1 MPFSS
6 ATRLLI
12 TWLLLLTLSSPVAAA
27 TETELPTETPA
38 EGDVVMTI
46 GEGETIRLARLTTSD
61 GTITVDGHLS
71 ESVWQRL
78 PAYDEFVIVEPDLR
92 QRPPY
97 RTYIRLA
104 YNDQGLYLGADLRQ
118 PPETLI
124 RRLSGRD
131 TRELNRDSIN
141 FTLDT
146 SGDGRYGFW
155 FGINLGDSLMDGTV
169 LPERKFSTDWDGP
182 WVGRSQVTKT
192 GWTAEFFIP
201 WSAVSMPASG
211 PARRMGMYLS
221 RKFANA
227 DQRWG
232 WPALPETQPKFM
244 SALQALELKSVAPR
258 QQYNIYPYLSSTVDR
273 IDNRM
278 SQKIGADVFWRPSS
292 NFQLTATVN
301 PDFGNVESDEVVV
314 NLTATETF
322 FPEKR
327 LFFLEGQ
334 EIFVASPRADTRS
347 SGIGNAGLP
356 YTMVNTRRIGGK
368 PLRPED
374 LPTGVGIDRRQL
386 NEPVALL
393 GAVQAS
399 GQVGAIRYG
408 VMGAFEDD
416 VRWNYRLNGRP
427 ETLIESGSDYGIGRV
442 LYEDQA
448 GGAYR
453 GLGLLSTAVVNPAR
467 DAFVQGVDGHYLSRD
482 GKVKLDGQMMTS
494 DVDVNG
500 RGYGGFLD
508 LEYTYRRGLVQRVGV
523 EYFDEDFDINDLG
536 FLQRNNEYR
545 LRSSIQLIQSEL
557 RFARDN
563 LLDVRGFVQNNV
575 TDDLFTG
582 GGLFI
587 TDRLTFNNLSR
598 VLLRASYLPPQYDDL
613 NSFGNG
619 TYRVEEWTEFNVR
632 WDSDPTRPFAFG
644 LGGGFRE
651 ELEEGE
657 TTLAEGGF
665 SWRPIDR
672 FTAQLEL
679 KWQDRG
685 GWLLHQRRDLMA
697 TFDAEQWQAI
707 FSMDFFLTARQQFRL
722 SLQWVGVKAHER
734 EFFRIPER
742 PGDLIGID
750 KPTGPGT
757 RSSYDFSLS
766 QYSFQAR
773 YRWEIAPLSDV
784 FLVYT
789 RQGDLPAA
797 LLDESFGDIFS
808 NAWDEPLADYL
819 ILKLRY
825 RFGS

>member
-1 MPFSS
+1 MPVSN
-6 ATRLLI
+6 LI
-12 TWLLLLTLSSPVAAA
+12 RFLIASTLIIVLAIEPAIAADTA
-27 TETELPTETPA
+27 A
-38 EGDVVMTI
+38 EGVVVAI
-46 GEGETIRLARLTTSD
+46 GANETIALQRLTASD
-61 GTITVDGHLS
+61 GRIRVDGRLD
-71 ESVWQRL
+71 EPVWQRL

-92 QRPPY
+92 ERPPY
-97 RTYIRLA
+97 RTYIRLT
-104 YNDQGLYLGADLRQ
+104 YNDRGLYLAADMRQ

-124 RRLSGRD
+124 SRLSGRD

-155 FGINLGDSLMDGTV
+155 FGISLGDSLSDGTV
-169 LPERKFSTDWDGP
+169 LPERKFSPDWDGP
-182 WVGRSQVTKT
+182 WLGRSKVTEQ

-211 PARRMGMYLS
+211 PVRRMGMYLS
-221 RKFANA
+221 RKFADT

-244 SALQALELKSVAPR
+244 SALQGLELESVAPR
-258 QQYNIYPYLSSTVDR
+258 QQYNIYPYVSSTVDR
-273 IDNRM
+273 IDNRITPK
-278 SQKIGADVFWRPSS
+278 SGVDVFWRPSS

-327 LFFLEGQ
+327 LFFIEGQ
-334 EIFVASPRADTRS
+334 ELFFASPRADTRS
-347 SGIGNAGLP
+347 TSIGNAGLP

-368 PLRPED
+368 PLRPTN
-374 LPTGVGIDRRQL
+374 LPAGVAIDRRQL
-386 NEPVALL
+386 NEPVELL
-393 GAVQAS
+393 GAMQAS
-399 GQVGAIRYG
+399 GQAGAVRYG

-416 VRWNYRLNGRP
+416 VRWNYQVNGQP
-427 ETLIESGSDYGIGRV
+427 ETLIESGSDYGIARV

-448 GGAYR
+448 SGAYR
-453 GLGLLSTAVVNPAR
+453 GLGFLSTAVVNPAR
-467 DAFVQGVDGHYLSRD
+467 DAFVQGVDAHYLSRD

-494 DVDVNG
+494 DVDVAG
-500 RGYGGFLD
+500 RGYGGFVD
-508 LEYTYRRGLVQRVGV
+508 AEYTYRRGLVQRFGV

-545 LRSSIQLIQSEL
+545 LRSSVQLIQSEL
-557 RFARDN
+557 DFARDN
-563 LLDVRGFVQNNV
+563 LLDVRAFVQNNV

-587 TDRLTFNNLSR
+587 TDRLTFRNLSR

-619 TYRVEEWTEFNVR
+619 AYRTEEWTEFNAR
-632 WDSDPTRPFAFG
+632 WDSDPTQPFAFG

-651 ELEEGE
+651 ELQEGE
-657 TTLAEGGF
+657 TLLAEGGF
-665 SWRPIDR
+665 SFRPVDN

-697 TFDAEQWQAI
+697 TFDAEQLQAV
-707 FSMDFFLTARQQFRL
+707 FSLDFFLTARQQFRL
-722 SLQWVGVKAHER
+722 ALQWVGVKARER
-734 EFFRIPER
+734 EFFRIPDR

-757 RSSYDFSLS
+757 RASYDFSLS

-797 LLDESFGDIFS
+797 LMDESFGDVFS

-819 ILKLRY
+819 VLKLRY